1 MFLLLLCFF
10 CTGFLHNDGS
20 SSFHP
25 TPLKPEGGADPQ
37 LIDKCQQELLT
48 IKHSQDLK
56 ESLKIPTAE
65 QSLEFPSP
73 AKCHSSRNKNADAK
87 ILWKTLEN

>member
-1 MFLLLLCFF
+1 MGSYKCQQHLYS
-10 CTGFLHNDGS
+10 GFLHDDGS

-25 TPLKPEGGADPQ
+25 TLLKPEGGADPQ

-56 ESLKIPTAE
+56 E
-65 QSLEFPSP
+65 
-73 AKCHSSRNKNADAK
+73 C
-87 ILWKTLEN
+87 